1 MFRVSTS
8 VFCTIILFGHVGIA
22 LGQLAGDLTGDCA
35 VTADDIAPFVSVLI
49 GNETGSMLVSASDVD
64 DNGLA
69 NARDIAGFVSQL
81 ITAAE
86 CESCI
91 TLASGFSGGD
101 GTPANPYR
109 ICNAA
114 QLQLAHSF
122 LNADFVLTSDID
134 LAGVAFTPIGQ
145 TTFGDSVIHYDGTFH
160 GAHHRVRNLSIQL
173 PTTDVIG
180 LFGKLGP
187 NAVVED
193 LGVENVNLRGQLCV
207 GGFAAENDGIVR
219 RCYVTGNVVGATYIG
234 GMVGDNRAIME
245 DCYADVSVT
254 GTSSVGGFAGVTFLS
269 PTYTRCYSV
278 GSVSGSSSQGG
289 FIGGVIG
296 PHVVTNCYWDTQ
308 SSGAATSNG
317 GTGLTTA
324 QMMQQASFVGWDF
337 IATWTMP
344 GGDYPRLAWE

>member
-1 MFRVSTS
+1 MFKASACA
-8 VFCTIILFGHVGIA
+8 FCAILLQFQVDSA
-22 LGQLAGDLTGDCA
+22 TAQLAGDVNGDCVVSA
-35 VTADDIAPFVSVLI
+35 EDVAPFVSVLI
-49 GNETGSMLVSASDVD
+49 GDETDAMMAAASDVD

-69 NARDIAGFVSQL
+69 DARDIAGFVVQL
-81 ITAAE
+81 VEQAA
-86 CESCI
+86 CESCV
-91 TLASGFSGGD
+91 TLASGFSGGS
-101 GTPANPYR
+101 GTPGDPYR

-134 LAGVAFTPIGQ
+134 LAGFAFTPIGQ
-145 TTFGDSVIHYDGTFH
+145 TTFGDSVIHYDGAFH
-160 GAHHRVRNLSIQL
+160 GAHHRVRNLSIQA

-219 RCYVTGNVVGATYIG
+219 RCYVTGSVIGSTYIG

-245 DCYADVSVT
+245 DCHADVTVT
-254 GTSSVGGFAGVTFLS
+254 GTSRVGGFAGVTFLS

-296 PHVVTNCYWDTQ
+296 PHVVTSCYWDTQ
-308 SSGAATSNG
+308 TSGAGTSNG

-324 QMMQQASFVGWDF
+324 QMIQQASFVGWDF
-337 IATWTMP
+337 VTTWTMP
-344 GGDYPRLAWE
+344 VGDYPRLAWE